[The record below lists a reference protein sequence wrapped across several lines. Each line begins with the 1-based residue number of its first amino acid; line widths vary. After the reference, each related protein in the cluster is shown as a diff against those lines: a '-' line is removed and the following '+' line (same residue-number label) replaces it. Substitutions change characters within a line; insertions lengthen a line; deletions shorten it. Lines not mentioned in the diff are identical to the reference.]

1 MGGESSKEGWDGALR
16 QVLVS
21 QTPVAHG
28 TCYRVVFCMCTVL
41 HVNEFL
47 LLATMVYWHRVPV
60 LCFPPLLTPY
70 VCTVPSPQ
78 VPFPGGVAHVPHV
91 PTSPLCDAEIPC
103 AGSSLPG
110 DQER

>member
-21 QTPVAHG
+21 QAPVAHG
-28 TCYRVVFCMCTVL
+28 TCYRVT
-41 HVNEFL
+41 
-47 LLATMVYWHRVPV
+47 RVPV
-60 LCFPPLLTPY
+60 LCFPLLLTP
-70 VCTVPSPQ
+70 CICAVPSHQ
-78 VPFPGGVAHVPHV
+78 APFLGGVAHVPHV

-110 DQER
+110 DQERWPEPPSLVCLFVWLPTH